1 MDWLERLNCSLDYIE
16 ENLDKEISIRKT
28 SEIACCSEYHYQRM
42 FSFITDISLGEY
54 IRRRRLTLA
63 AYELQNGNNT
73 VISIGLKYGYNSPTA
88 FTRAFANM
96 HGINPNEAKK
106 RGVSLKSYPRI
117 SFQISI
123 KGEGA
128 LVYRIEEK
136 ESFRLVGIKETVL
149 NDGIYNFQRIP
160 QMWNEAHQNG
170 MVQKIFELSNR
181 NPCGMM
187 GAVTNYID
195 ATIDYY
201 IAVSND
207 KDLPENMTELIV
219 EKSMWAVFP
228 CIGRH
233 TIQPTWKRIYG
244 EWFPSSGF
252 EHTGG
257 TEIEWY
263 SEEDTASEDYL
274 SEIWIPIKRLNNKRI
289 N

>member
-1 MDWLERLNCSLDYIE
+1 MDWLDSLNHSLDYIE
-16 ENLDKEISIRKT
+16 ENLDKEISVKKA

-42 FSFITDISLGEY
+42 FSFISNISLGEY

-73 VISIGLKYGYNSPTA
+73 VLSVGLKYGYNSPTA
-88 FTRAFANM
+88 FTRAFINM
-96 HGINPNEAKK
+96 HGITPSGAKK
-106 RGVSLKSYPRI
+106 QGVSLKSYPRI

-123 KGEGA
+123 KGEEA

-136 ESFRLVGIKETVL
+136 EKIRLVGIKETIL
-149 NDGIYNFQRIP
+149 NDGVYNFQRIP
-160 QMWNEAHQNG
+160 QIWVESHQNG
-170 MVQKIFELSNR
+170 VVQRIFELSNR

-187 GAVTNYID
+187 GAVTNYTD
-195 ATIDYY
+195 TTIDYY
-201 IAVSND
+201 IAVSSD
-207 KDLPENMTELIV
+207 REPPDGMAEFIV
-219 EKSMWAVFP
+219 EKSMWAIFP

-263 SEEDTASEDYL
+263 SEEEPAAENYL
-274 SEIWIPIKRLNNKRI
+274 TEIWIPIKKI
-289 N
+289 K